1 MKIKTKLIAYDLD
14 GTLLTSKKEL
24 TPRTKDVLEEAARQG
39 IVILPATGR
48 PVTGIPAKVLAIKET
63 NYAVTANGARVM
75 DLRSKEAIIETL
87 LPRDA
92 GRKILKIFY
101 EYDTLKEIYFN
112 GKGYANESDLSNIKH
127 FLANPHM
134 AEYIVNT
141 RIPVK
146 DLWEI
151 FENEIGDMDKIHGI
165 MADLEDIEKIKE
177 RLQQIP
183 DIEITGALGCNLE
196 VNAKGATKGNALL
209 KLGESL
215 GISREEIMAFGDA
228 SNDHSMLKL
237 AGTGVAMANADK
249 ETKVVADYVTAS
261 CDEDGVARFIEEHV
275 LN

>member
-24 TPRTKDVLEEAARQG
+24 TPHTKEVLEEAARQG

-48 PVTGIPAKVLAIKET
+48 PVSGIPKKVLAIRGT

-75 DLRSKEAIIETL
+75 DLRSNKAIIETL
-87 LPRDA
+87 LPRDT

-112 GKGYANESDLSNIKH
+112 GKGYANADDLANIQH
-127 FLANPHM
+127 FLADPHM

-151 FENEIGDMDKIHGI
+151 FENQIGDMDKIHGI
-165 MADLEDIEKIKE
+165 MANLEDIDKIKA
-177 RLQQIP
+177 RLCQIP

-196 VNAKGATKGNALL
+196 LNAQGATKGNALL

-237 AGTGVAMANADK
+237 AGSGVAMANADE
-249 ETKVVADYVTAS
+249 ETKVLADYITVS
-261 CDEDGVARFIEEHV
+261 HDEDGVARFIEENV

>member
-24 TPRTKDVLEEAARQG
+24 TSYTKDVLEEAASRG
-39 IVILPATGR
+39 IVIMPATGR
-48 PVTGIPAKVLAIKET
+48 PVTGIPAQVLNIKGT
-63 NYAVTANGARVM
+63 KYAVTANGARVM
-75 DLRSKEAIIETL
+75 DLRTDEAVCECL
-87 LPRDA
+87 LPRDT
-92 GRKILKIFY
+92 GRKILKIFN
-101 EYDTLKEIYFN
+101 EYDTLKEIYFR
-112 GKGYANESDLSNIKH
+112 GKGYANESDLSRIQD
-127 FLANPHM
+127 FLSDPHM
-134 AEYIVNT
+134 AKYIVNT

-151 FENEIGDMDKIHGI
+151 FENEIGDMDKIHALI
-165 MADLEDIEKIKE
+165 AHLEDIPKIRK
-177 RLQQIP
+177 RLEDIP

-237 AGTGVAMANADK
+237 AGTGVAMANAEDEAK
-249 ETKVVADYVTAS
+249 ALADYVTLS
-261 CDEDGVARFIEEHV
+261 NDEDGVAKFVEEYV

>member
-24 TPRTKDVLEEAARQG
+24 TPRTKEVLKEAARQG

-48 PVTGIPAKVLAIKET
+48 PVTGIPAKVLAIKGT

-75 DLRSKEAIIETL
+75 DLRSKESIIETL
-87 LPRDA
+87 LPRDT

-177 RLQQIP
+177 RLQKIP

-215 GISREEIMAFGDA
+215 GISREQIMAFGDA

-249 ETKVVADYVTAS
+249 ETKAVADYVTAS

>member
-14 GTLLTSKKEL
+14 GTLLNSKKEL
-24 TPRTKDVLEEAARQG
+24 TVHTKEVLEETARQG

-48 PVTGIPAKVLAIKET
+48 PVTGIPSKVLEIAGT
-63 NYAVTANGARVM
+63 NYALTANGARVM
-75 DLRSKEAIIETL
+75 DLRSSEAIIETL
-87 LPRDA
+87 LPRDT

-112 GKGYANESDLSNIKH
+112 GKGYANEEDLSNIQH
-127 FLANPHM
+127 FLADPHM
-134 AEYIVNT
+134 ADYIVNT

-146 DLWEI
+146 DLWKI

-165 MADLEDIEKIKE
+165 MANLEDIEKIKA
-177 RLQQIP
+177 RLQDIP

-215 GISREEIMAFGDA
+215 GIAREEIMAFGDA

-249 ETKVVADYVTAS
+249 ETKAVADYVS
-261 CDEDGVARFIEEHV
+261 LSHDEDGVARFIEEHV